1 MVSKKDKGTKFTFD
15 ILVKDMVGVKSESRS
30 QSSGGYRLYEAT
42 PQRDQSQTPPRKK
55 EIQQRAGSGGSIKD

>member
-1 MVSKKDKGTKFTFD
+1 
-15 ILVKDMVGVKSESRS
+15 MVGVKSESRS